1 MGSRVPTNEE
11 WIERASTIHS
21 NKYDYSKTKYTG
33 AAYKVTIICPIHG
46 EFNQRASQHLRG
58 EGCPKCGIER
68 RADVQRVDV
77 SQFIAAAKEV
87 HCNEYDYSKVVY
99 VNTHTKVIITC
110 PTHGDFRMTPSAHV
124 NSKQGCPK
132 CAGKNR
138 SLPELIDRFKQVHGD
153 RYDYSLVDT
162 TRVYDVVTIM
172 CPDHGPYT
180 QSIKHHLRGLGCSK
194 CSGVYSPTTME
205 WIERAREQWGGE
217 RYDYSQV
224 EYKDTHTPV
233 NITCKM
239 HNVSF
244 MQSPVQHL
252 RSHGCPQCEG
262 ENTRAMWE
270 ERCGAYHHKAAH
282 ISPESLQLL
291 NDIDWLVRQND
302 TKTLVE
308 IAADLGVDNTTVQ
321 SRFYQHN
328 IQPKCHG
335 VNTSQGERD
344 VREFLHQLCVEV
356 VHNDRTVIRPKELD
370 IYVPSHKIAIEY
382 CGLYWHSD
390 KFRNKNDHLDKL
402 VACEAQGIRLI
413 TLFEDE
419 WIHNRRIVEQKL
431 QRVLGIHKTTTV
443 GARRCTVIS
452 LTHLQKKDFFNAN
465 HIQGAGPGSIT
476 YGLQYNGAIVAAMTL
491 IKRADGLF
499 DLNRFATS
507 CNVPGGF
514 SRLLSHFKQHHQW
527 NEIISF
533 ADRRWSQGG
542 VYEKNGFSLAHI
554 TPPDYNYCFGTKR
567 HHRSNFQ
574 RSKLP
579 NVLGDQ
585 FDPTL
590 TEFENMDRSK
600 YTRIWNCGL
609 LKYSMK
615 RDS

>member
-153 RYDYSLVDT
+153 RYDYSHVDT

-233 NITCKM
+233 TIKCVE
-239 HNVSF
+239 HNHVF
-244 MQSPVQHL
+244 KQSPLQHL
-252 RSHGCPQCEG
+252 KSMGCAVCTQKEQDARYHTKWQIRDDDESTKLADWDWIKQQNELGRSA
-262 ENTRAMWE
+262 T
-270 ERCGAYHHKAAH
+270 
-282 ISPESLQLL
+282 
-291 NDIDWLVRQND
+291 
-302 TKTLVE
+302 E
-308 IAADLGVDNTTVQ
+308 IAAELNVWPATVRLRFEKNNVEYIKRAQ
-321 SRFYQHN
+321 SVSAAERQIRSIVESLN
-328 IQPKCHG
+328 IEY
-335 VNTSQGERD
+335 VS
-344 VREFLHQLCVEV
+344 
-356 VHNDRTVIRPKELD
+356 NDRSVLGGKELD
-370 IYVPSHKIAIEY
+370 IWIPSRNLAIEY
-382 CGLYWHSD
+382 CGLYWHSES
-390 KFRNKNDHLDKL
+390 FRDRGYHLDKL
-402 VACEAQGIRLI
+402 ERCASLGIRLLTI
-413 TLFEDE
+413 FEDE
-419 WIHNRRIVEQKL
+419 WVNHENIVRRKIEHI
-431 QRVLGIHKTTTV
+431 LGHSNISSV
-443 GARRCTVIS
+443 SARACTVVPVS
-452 LTHLQKKDFFNAN
+452 SSDKRQFMDKY
-465 HIQGAGPGSIT
+465 HIQGMGPGSIT
-476 YGLQYNGAIVAAMTL
+476 FGLSHRDELVAVMSFIA
-491 IKRADGLF
+491 KDGGEYELS
-499 DLNRFATS
+499 RYATS
-507 CNVPGGF
+507 QPVNGGF
-514 SRLLSHFKQHHQW
+514 SRLLTHFKRTHDW
-527 NEIISF
+527 TSITSF
-533 ADRRWSQGG
+533 ADRRWSTGG
-542 VYEKNGFSLAHI
+542 VYETTGFELCGIIPPTYHI
-554 TPPDYNYCFGTKR
+554 WCGTKR
-567 HHRSNFQ
+567 YHRSNFT
-574 RSKLP
+574 RDKLSRLMGDAYNP
-579 NVLGDQ
+579 NETIEHNLA
-585 FDPTL
+585 
-590 TEFENMDRSK
+590 RSK
-600 YTRIWNCGL
+600 YKRIWDCGL